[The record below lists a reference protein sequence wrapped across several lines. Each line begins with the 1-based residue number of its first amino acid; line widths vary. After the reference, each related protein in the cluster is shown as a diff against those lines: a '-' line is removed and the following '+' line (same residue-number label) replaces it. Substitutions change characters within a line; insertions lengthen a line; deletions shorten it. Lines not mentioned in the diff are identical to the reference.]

1 MKFFANL
8 ALIGLFC
15 LTAQG
20 QTILPPE
27 YPFNPDSDGD
37 EFVAVSDVLMSV
49 ASYDNDFQASPI
61 MVDSL
66 TIEQAMQ
73 LMLQKLDSLLAGSSV
88 TNPGDNGNP
97 GTDPDGNT
105 DTSDSTWTCGDPV
118 MYWGFE
124 YGTYA
129 FGDQC
134 WFQDNLRTPQYSNG
148 DSITLVTTD
157 PPFDLFN
164 RHSEACFVPNIL
176 VNEQWSLN
184 AYGMMYNWYAAV
196 DPRNVCPTG
205 WHVPSASEF
214 QVILDAAYQD
224 VLVPELVFDA
234 DLYPDI
240 VGIVPPSNDG
250 FLFAP
255 SGIYTID
262 TSAPLILLSTYWSS
276 TYSTSNPTS
285 PELNESFNFQLLY
298 NDGSYPSLPLI
309 AAALWI
315 EPSYAGAPVR
325 CMKDSE

>member
-15 LTAQG
+15 LAVKG

-134 WFQDNLRTPQYSNG
+134 WFQDNLRTSQYSNG
-148 DSITLVTTD
+148 DSITILSTTPPGEDLELVTDGAAFISTNITD
-157 PPFDLFN
+157 ENLSFN
-164 RHSEACFVPNIL
+164 SFGL
-176 VNEQWSLN
+176 
-184 AYGMMYNWYAAV
+184 MYNWYAVGDA
-196 DPRNVCPTG
+196 RNICPAG
-205 WHVPSASEF
+205 WHVPVYAEWEVLSGAISLGTLSDGELL
-214 QVILDAAYQD
+214 LDAT
-224 VLVPELVFDA
+224 F
-234 DLYPDI
+234 YPFS
-240 VGIVPPSNDG
+240 GLPFSTDG
-250 FLFAP
+250 FLFTPGGYYPNNTANGYSVTQYWTGTFQGGYTALAFYIFASSNSLSISP
-255 SGIYTID
+255 LAENIWSGM
-262 TSAPLILLSTYWSS
+262 
-276 TYSTSNPTS
+276 
-285 PELNESFNFQLLY
+285 
-298 NDGSYPSLPLI
+298 G
-309 AAALWI
+309 
-315 EPSYAGAPVR
+315 VR
-325 CMKDSE
+325 CIQDSE